1 MKTVSKY
8 TTTAIAVAKKCGDIL
23 TSYYHKENLSYTKK
37 GYNDIATEADIA
49 SEKNAIHMIHD
60 HYPDHAIYAE
70 ESGRD
75 DNDSPYRW
83 IIDPLDGTTNFKH
96 RLPVFAVSIALEI
109 ENDLHCGV
117 IYAPKLQ
124 ELFVAEKG
132 KGAFL
137 NEHTMNV
144 SDTNGSELSLAA
156 TGFIPNKPEA
166 YDNLA
171 IWSHVSKSG
180 YPLRR
185 LGAASIDLAYT
196 ACGRFDA
203 FWEFGLHP
211 WDVAAGILLVQ
222 EAGGNVTTVDNKPIH
237 VESPSILATNGVIHK
252 TMQNVIREANE

>member
-1 MKTVSKY
+1 MKTLSNY
-8 TTTAIAVAKKCGDIL
+8 TTTALSVAKKCGEIL
-23 TSYYHKENLSYTKK
+23 TSYYHKETLSYTKK

-49 SEKNAIHMIHD
+49 SEKNAIHMIHNQF
-60 HYPDHAIYAE
+60 PDHAIYAE
-70 ESGRD
+70 ESGKQ
-75 DNDSPYRW
+75 NSDSPYRW

-109 ENDLHCGV
+109 KNELHCGV

-124 ELFVAEKG
+124 ELFVAEQG

-137 NEHTMNV
+137 NEQAVHV
-144 SDTNGSELSLAA
+144 SSTNGSELSLAA
-156 TGFIPNKPEA
+156 TGFIPNKPKA

-211 WDVAAGILLVQ
+211 WDIAAGMLIIQ
-222 EAGGNVTTVDNKPIH
+222 EAGGTVTTVDNKPIH
-237 VESPSILATNGVIHK
+237 VESPSILATNGAIHNTIQEVIH
-252 TMQNVIREANE
+252 EASE

>member
-1 MKTVSKY
+1 MKSLSEY
-8 TTTAIAVAKKCGDIL
+8 TNNTISIAKECGDIL
-23 TSYYHKENLSYTKK
+23 MSYYQKETLSYTKK

-49 SEKNAIHMIHD
+49 SEKKAISMIHD
-60 HYPDHAIYAE
+60 NYPDHSIYAE
-70 ESGRD
+70 ESGKQ
-75 DNDSPYRW
+75 DSGGPYRW

-109 ENDLHCGV
+109 KGEIHCGV
-117 IYAPKLQ
+117 VYAPKLQ
-124 ELFVAEKG
+124 ELFVTEKG

-137 NEHTMNV
+137 NEQKINV
-144 SDTNGSELSLAA
+144 STTAGSELSLAA
-156 TGFIPNKPEA
+156 TGFLPNKPEA

-171 IWSHVSKSG
+171 IWSHVSKRG

-211 WDVAAGILLVQ
+211 WDIAAGLLLVQ
-222 EAGGNVTTVDNKPIH
+222 EAGGTVTTVNNKPIH
-237 VESPSILATNGVIHK
+237 VESPSILSTNGAIHK
-252 TMQNVIREANE
+252 TMQNVISEVN